1 MYKLVLSIIIPLFWW
16 LARQLVFYPLQ
27 GLVIRLGLPSHRA
40 KQLDQALGSLFGFF
54 LVAVIW
60 SFPGTLTLGP
70 LNDLWFRISLTLL
83 TLAFFVFTYFS
94 QDFLPKRRLIQALED
109 RDSGVRPQATQSL
122 GKMGSETLESM
133 GPEDKEELVE
143 ALGQIG
149 PEAVPALIQL
159 LKDQH
164 SDVRKYAAETLD
176 KIGPEAKEVVPAL
189 IHA

>member
-16 LARQLVFYPLQ
+16 LARQLVFYLLQ

-60 SFPGTLTLGP
+60 SFPGT
-70 LNDLWFRISLTLL
+70 L

-133 GPEDKEELVE
+133 GAEDKEELEE

-149 PEAVPALIQL
+149 QEAVPALIQL

-164 SDVRKYAAETLD
+164 SDVRKYAAETVD

>member
-1 MYKLVLSIIIPLFWW
+1 M
-16 LARQLVFYPLQ
+16 
-27 GLVIRLGLPSHRA
+27 GRLGLPSHRA

-94 QDFLPKRRLIQALED
+94 QDFLPRRRLIQALED

-122 GKMGSETLESM
+122 GKMGS
-133 GPEDKEELVE
+133 E

-164 SDVRKYAAETLD
+164 SDVRKYAAETL
-176 KIGPEAKEVVPAL
+176 
-189 IHA
+189 